1 MWRFVVALVS
11 VLLIASILLGQ
22 IFDTLYSSDDT
33 SEPLVSEQLS
43 LTLPLLKLMALGE
56 VSDFDPN
63 LMKDENNQRNAILYT
78 RAMDEYP
85 LPALLQEQLKRQEPV
100 YLETQEHVMVHLLTS
115 THDILIYQYD
125 KQIEKEDY
133 RLSLTLS
140 FYLLLV
146 IVIVIFLAPFV
157 RRLMRLSAAATKLGD
172 GQLDVRLQVGTLWY
186 IRDIELSFN
195 QMASKISLLMDDIK
209 LLAGG
214 LSHELRT
221 PLARVRMGLDTLV
234 EAQDEQ
240 LRTKYESRVNQQLD
254 DMEGLLIHMLD
265 FARLQHSL
273 DDAKP
278 NKMDLAQMLS
288 SLISNTYH
296 GSVEFTLPSES
307 VCINADLRY
316 LNMAVSNIID
326 NAIKY
331 GRSKCAVKVFY
342 ENNDIAVSISDD
354 GQGIDAE
361 KRATVF
367 KPFVRLDRQQ
377 CPGFGI
383 GLAFS
388 AKIISRYHGTVEVDD
403 CPDLGG
409 ARFTLRFVSE

>member
-22 IFDTLYSSDDT
+22 IFDKLYSSEDT
-33 SEPLVSEQLS
+33 SEPFVSEQLS
-43 LTLPLLKLMALGE
+43 LTLPLLKLMASGE
-56 VSDFDPN
+56 IPDFDSDFIE
-63 LMKDENNQRNAILYT
+63 DEHNQRNAILYT

-125 KQIEKEDY
+125 KQVEKEDY
-133 RLSLTLS
+133 RLPLTLS

-157 RRLMRLSAAATKLGD
+157 RRLMRLSTAASKLGE

-240 LRTKYESRVNQQLD
+240 LRAKYESRVNQQLD

-273 DDAKP
+273 DEIKP
-278 NKMDLAQMLS
+278 HRVDVTQMLS
-288 SLISNTYH
+288 NLISNTYH
-296 GSVEFTLPSES
+296 GSVELNLPSQS

-331 GRSKCAVKVFY
+331 GHSKCTVAVLHESNHVV
-342 ENNDIAVSISDD
+342 VSISDD
-354 GQGIDAE
+354 GLGIEAE

-377 CPGFGI
+377 CAGFGI

-388 AKIISRYHGTVEVDD
+388 AKIISRYHGTIAVDT
-403 CPDLGG
+403 CPELGG
-409 ARFTLRFVSE
+409 ARFKLRFPIV

>member
-240 LRTKYESRVNQQLD
+240 LRAKYESRVNQQLD

-296 GSVEFTLPSES
+296 GSVELTLPSES

-342 ENNDIAVSISDD
+342 ENNHIAVSISDD